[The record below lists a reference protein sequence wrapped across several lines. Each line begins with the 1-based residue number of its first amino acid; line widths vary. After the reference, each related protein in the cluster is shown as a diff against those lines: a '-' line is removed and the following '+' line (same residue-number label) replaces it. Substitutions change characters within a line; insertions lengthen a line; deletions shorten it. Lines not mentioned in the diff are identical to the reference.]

1 MTQCYMV
8 NPKNIKRHK
17 VNLNSLKNTKLMDET
32 PKMSKFEKNLNKK
45 IQGEGLKE
53 LTDKLKNLNVKD
65 SMKNIRITF

>member
-1 MTQCYMV
+1 MTKCLII
-8 NPKNIKRHK
+8 NPTNIKKHK
-17 VNLNSLKNTKLMDET
+17 VNLNPLKDTKLMDER

>member
-32 PKMSKFEKNLNKK
+32 PKMSKFEKNLNRK
-45 IQGEGLKE
+45 IQGEGMKE

>member
-1 MTQCYMV
+1 MV

-32 PKMSKFEKNLNKK
+32 PKMSKFEKNLNRK
-45 IQGEGLKE
+45 IQGEGMKE

>member
-17 VNLNSLKNTKLMDET
+17 VNLNPLKNTKLMDET
-32 PKMSKFEKNLNKK
+32 PKMSKFEKNLNRK